1 MHVIGAAQL
10 WHTGNNELM
19 IHCLNHNTDCLEE
32 KRQILID
39 ELASARVGHIDD
51 QNDAGQTAMMFAVAM
66 NRAWSVHWLLKNG
79 ASRAVVDDKGHD
91 VVWYAK
97 DRGRYELAKCIEDWD
112 PELPDRWCEEMGH
125 EPWSAIGDPKNR
137 VVNWPCDEAR
147 EKATAAAASRAADN
161 DDDDDDDDEPDPGFV
176 TRRLKEEV

>member
-1 MHVIGAAQL
+1 
-10 WHTGNNELM
+10 M

-112 PELPDRWCEEMGH
+112 PELPDRWG
-125 EPWSAIGDPKNR
+125 PLR
-137 VVNWPCDEAR
+137 
-147 EKATAAAASRAADN
+147 
-161 DDDDDDDDEPDPGFV
+161 
-176 TRRLKEEV
+176 